1 MMKGKLWILATFFLA
16 FSLFLG
22 VGLTLIMQPPLPVAA
37 QTGQTTDDLATIEV
51 SGHGQVQA
59 EPDQAVVRLGVQT
72 EADTAEA
79 ALEENNERMTAVIS
93 ATIEAG
99 IEESDITTE
108 GFRLQ
113 PVYETSTDG
122 QSREL
127 VGYQA
132 SNMVRVMVSDLQML
146 GALLDTA
153 VTAGSNNIQG
163 IEFQIRNREELEAE
177 AREAAINNA
186 QEKAE
191 QLTQLAGADL
201 GPVHSIIEVSGG
213 GPVPFALADQAA
225 AESSVPIQAGTMT
238 IQANVQVVWEIR

>member
-22 VGLTLIMQPPLPVAA
+22 VGLTIITQPPLPVAA

-113 PVYETSTDG
+113 PVYETSTNG

-132 SNMVRVMVSDLQML
+132 NNMVRVMVSDLQML

-163 IEFQIRNREELEAE
+163 IEFQISNREELEAE

-213 GPVPFALADQAA
+213 GPLPFALADQAA

>member
-1 MMKGKLWILATFFLA
+1 MKGKLWILTTFFLA
-16 FSLFLG
+16 FSLFMG
-22 VGLTLIMQPPLPVAA
+22 VGLTLISQPPLPVAA
-37 QTGQTTDDLATIEV
+37 QTSQTTDDNLATIEV
-51 SGHGQVQA
+51 SGQGQVQA

-113 PVYETSTDG
+113 PVYETSNDG

-132 SNMVRVMVSDLQML
+132 NNMVRVMVTDLPML

-163 IEFQIRNREELEAE
+163 IEFQISSREELEAE
-177 AREAAINNA
+177 AREIAISNA
-186 QEKAE
+186 EEKAE
-191 QLTQLAGADL
+191 QLTQLAGAEL
-201 GPVHSIIEVSGG
+201 GPVHTILELGGG
-213 GPVPFALADQAA
+213 GPVPLGVTDQVAL
-225 AESSVPIQAGTMT
+225 ETSVPIQAGTQT
-238 IQANVQVVWEIR
+238 ITANVYVVWEIR